1 MAAQL
6 GNLHLNMI
14 TGVQDMRRPLYRQTP
29 YMPKAMRETQEEY
42 HARKQREQANADI
55 AQPSVAGNQAF
66 QKEVVTR
73 LRRMETRL
81 VSGMEKLGVE
91 LTNNADNIAVG
102 DGTITI
108 TSLGTTVKDL
118 LDALGNETGS
128 YDIVYNGK
136 TKCQITTW
144 EK

>member
-1 MAAQL
+1 
-6 GNLHLNMI
+6 
-14 TGVQDMRRPLYRQTP
+14 MRRPLYERKRP
-29 YMPKAMRETQEEY
+29 HLPKDKRETQDEY
-42 HARKQREQANADI
+42 HNRMQREQAEQA
-55 AQPSVAGNQAF
+55 AAVQPTASHAF

-91 LTNNADNIAVG
+91 LTNNADNIVVDAG
-102 DGTITI
+102 GGIITI

-118 LDALGNETGS
+118 LGAIGNDTGT
-128 YDIVYNGK
+128 YAIVYNGK

-144 EK
+144 ERQ